1 MTADLD
7 RLLDETAGVDP
18 CGLEVHVSPDD
29 RVVPDVNALQI
40 AECDSVELNALTD
53 RRSPEPVEGIQD
65 RGPSQH
71 PEGALERAKQLMDNE
86 PAKVLRTPQL
96 ALLVPAPSDRTHDE
110 ESNHHGGQGHQRE
123 PQRSRQEQL
132 VRGQPPGAK
141 VEQD

>member
-18 CGLEVHVSPDD
+18 RGLEVHVSPDD

-40 AECDSVELNALTD
+40 AEGDSVELNALAD

-71 PEGALERAKQLMDNE
+71 PERAPRESEAVDGQRASESTPDST
-86 PAKVLRTPQL
+86 ARTPGPCP
-96 ALLVPAPSDRTHDE
+96 V
-110 ESNHHGGQGHQRE
+110 
-123 PQRSRQEQL
+123 RSH
-132 VRGQPPGAK
+132 A
-141 VEQD
+141 